1 MDNDIYTGSVADM
14 VADTL
19 DEIRSGQVTWGQ
31 IFGWGVLLTSLF
43 FGGLY
48 GWTYLI

>member
-19 DEIRSGQVTWGQ
+19 DEIKSGEVTWRQ
-31 IFGWGVLLTSLF
+31 MFGWGILLTATF
-43 FGGLY
+43 FGGLF
-48 GWTYLI
+48 GWIYLL